1 MRRKRRRDND
11 ISKFLSF
18 SINDVDTRG
27 APHSSFKGKRL
38 KRQSKKGNKVDRETR
53 DIMLKEVLTAVSGA
67 TVKEAKEILKDASKV
82 TEEIAVVAGENEAI
96 RREAKDGK

>member
-1 MRRKRRRDND
+1 M
-11 ISKFLSF
+11 
-18 SINDVDTRG
+18 
-27 APHSSFKGKRL
+27 
-38 KRQSKKGNKVDRETR
+38 DRETR

-82 TEEIAVVAGENEAI
+82 IEEIAVVAGEDEAI